1 MTVKLAILKS
11 GENIISDIKEGFF
24 EEKLVCYLLEKP
36 CSIVI
41 NGSYRVV
48 GEEEDEE
55 ETKNR
60 VSISLKTW
68 PSLSDQTV
76 VEIVPDW
83 IVTLVEPN
91 EQLKKMYEEQV
102 LGTEQNEINEN
113 VGITERSDSDQ
124 SD

>member
-36 CSIVI
+36 CSVVV
-41 NGSYRVV
+41 NGSYRVL
-48 GEEEDEE
+48 GEEVNE

-76 VEIVPDW
+76 IEMVPDW

>member
-36 CSIVI
+36 CSVVV
-41 NGSYRVV
+41 NGSYRVL
-48 GEEEDEE
+48 GEQENN

-60 VSISLKTW
+60 VSISLKSW

-76 VEIVPDW
+76 IEIVPDW
-83 IVTLVEPN
+83 MVTLVEPN
-91 EQLKKMYEEQV
+91 EELKKMYETEV
-102 LGTEQNEINEN
+102 LGIKENETNQIIIADEQSN
-113 VGITERSDSDQ
+113 SDQ

>member
-48 GEEEDEE
+48 GEEDEE
-55 ETKNR
+55 EIKNR

-76 VEIVPDW
+76 IEMVPDW

>member
-24 EEKLVCYLLEKP
+24 EEKLVCYLLDKP
-36 CSIVI
+36 CSIVV
-41 NGSYRVV
+41 NGSYRVL
-48 GEEEDEE
+48 DEQE
-55 ETKNR
+55 NDETKNR
-60 VSISLKTW
+60 VSISLKSW
-68 PSLSDQTV
+68 PSLSDQTTI
-76 VEIVPDW
+76 EIVPDW

-102 LGTEQNEINEN
+102 LGIEQNEINEN
-113 VGITERSDSDQ
+113 VGITERSNSDQ

>member
-1 MTVKLAILKS
+1 
-11 GENIISDIKEGFF
+11 
-24 EEKLVCYLLEKP
+24 LEKP

>member
-48 GEEEDEE
+48 GEEDEE
-55 ETKNR
+55 EIKNR

-76 VEIVPDW
+76 IEMVPDW

-102 LGTEQNEINEN
+102 LGTEQNEIDEN
-113 VGITERSDSDQ
+113 VGITQRSDSDQ